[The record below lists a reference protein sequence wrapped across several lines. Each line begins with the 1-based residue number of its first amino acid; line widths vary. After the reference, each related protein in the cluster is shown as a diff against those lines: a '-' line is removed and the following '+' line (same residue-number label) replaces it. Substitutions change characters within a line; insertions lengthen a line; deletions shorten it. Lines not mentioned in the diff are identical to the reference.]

1 MPKVTEAYRDARRD
15 EIAAAALR
23 CFAAKGFHRTSMA
36 DIIAESGLSAG
47 AIYGHFESKE
57 ALLSTVAARILSARG
72 NELDALSGDHPLSP
86 GEVVAALI
94 AGIRSEPFDAT
105 GLLLQVWAEAAINP
119 ELREVLQG
127 VLMRARA
134 TIRPHVLAWAELH
147 PEHSGDDPH
156 GYADRVI
163 PVLMG
168 LLPGFIVQR
177 AVIDDFDADAYVA
190 TIPALLPR

>member
-72 NELDALSGDHPLSP
+72 NELDALSGDHPLAP

-94 AGIRSEPFDAT
+94 AGIRSERFDAT

>member
-1 MPKVTEAYRDARRD
+1 MPKVTEAYRDARRT
-15 EIAAAALR
+15 EIADAALR

-57 ALLSTVAARILSARG
+57 SLLSAVAGRILSARG
-72 NELDALSGDHPLSP
+72 SELEALHSRRGPLSP
-86 GEVVAALI
+86 GEIVAALI
-94 AGIRSEPFDAT
+94 SGIRSESFDT
-105 GLLLQVWAEAAINP
+105 SLLLQVWAEAAVNP
-119 ELREVLQG
+119 ELRTILQG
-127 VLMRARA
+127 VLVRVRA
-134 TIRPHVLAWAELH
+134 TLRPHVAAWAELH
-147 PEHSGDDPH
+147 PEQAGDDPE

-177 AVIDDFDADAYVA
+177 TIVDDFDADAYVA
-190 TIPALLPR
+190 ALPAVLPH

>member
-72 NELDALSGDHPLSP
+72 NELDALSGDHPLAP

>member
-47 AIYGHFESKE
+47 AIYGHYASKE
-57 ALLSTVAARILSARG
+57 ALLSTVAGRILSARG
-72 NELDALSGDHPLSP
+72 SELQALSGDHPLSP
-86 GEVVAALI
+86 GEIVAALI
-94 AGIRSEPFDAT
+94 AGIRSEPFDT
-105 GLLLQVWAEAAINP
+105 SLLLQVWAEAAVNP

-127 VLMRARA
+127 VLVRVRA
-134 TIRPHVLAWAELH
+134 TLRPHVLAWAEEH
-147 PEHSGDDPH
+147 PEHSGDDPSA
-156 GYADRVI
+156 YADRVI

-177 AVIDDFDADAYVA
+177 AVIADFDADAYVA
-190 TIPALLPR
+190 AIPGLLPH